1 MTIVNQSEQLHA
13 DAAPVVGID
22 LRHITRGASGGIT
35 PLIAETV
42 KALHKLAPRLELH
55 IFGTMFN
62 QDVIE
67 IKGDAVTHHTL
78 PLQNYY
84 QALQQVIDKNG
95 IDVLLRAFPNDDD
108 LAFPLNR
115 QIILIPDLQHE
126 YFPDFFNSTE
136 LDNRRRNFAR
146 LIAGCGAV
154 ATISEH
160 AEATIRARYQNA
172 RIFQMSPSSQICD
185 AVHEEVS
192 PEFRARIE
200 RLQPFFYYPANLWPH
215 KNHGK
220 LLEGFHRFKE
230 TPEGRNF
237 KLLLS
242 GHPAGWEDL
251 ASAHPSEDVTHIGF
265 VSKAELVHLYRHAE
279 ALTFVSLFEGF
290 GIPVLEAF
298 GTGCPVICSNTTSLP
313 EVAGGAALLCDPVDP
328 GDIARCMAEIASD
341 TKLRQELVSRGNERF
356 GVYSWENAAR
366 NLQAALEQVAND
378 ASAPSLPEKE
388 VPPAA
393 REQVAMPLVS
403 IVTPSYNQGR
413 FLRRTIDSVLN
424 QTYPNIEYVV
434 MDGGSTDESVDILKS
449 YGDRFRWVSEGDR
462 GQTNAINKG
471 LATCSG
477 QILAYL
483 NSDDTLE
490 PRAIEQVVAFFN
502 DHPDVDFVYGLADY
516 IDADDARTGEYAT
529 ADYSF
534 DRLVED
540 CCVCQPAAFW
550 RARVPQT
557 IGVFDE
563 ALDYTMDYDYW
574 LRIGAAGLGVRH
586 LRKKL
591 AHSRLYPETKT
602 MSARG
607 AIYAEIFAISLKHA
621 GRVSRSY
628 VQGYWNHRVK
638 EREDAFARFVRRVP
652 VLERVF
658 VEYDA
663 FRFATPGRTH
673 VGGIAHIA
681 RKVARAL
688 RQRVRMKMKRAP
700 ALAVM
705 TDGVAGVFADNWL
718 APRVQMSPSLSR
730 ARRLVIEGTAPKP
743 MRVRIESNGRV
754 LAEQSIPAGTISRL
768 SFEGTDELIRL
779 TFDDFIVDEGKRKL
793 SFLVRHTNCFAEHE
807 I

>member
-1 MTIVNQSEQLHA
+1 MTIVNQSEQF
-13 DAAPVVGID
+13 DASGAPVVGID

-42 KALHKLAPRLELH
+42 KALHQLAPQLELH
-55 IFGTMFN
+55 VFGTMFN

-67 IKGDAVTHHTL
+67 IEGDTVTHHTL
-78 PLQNYY
+78 PLENYY
-84 QALQQVIDKNG
+84 AALQREIDTHG
-95 IDVLLRAFPNDDD
+95 INVLLRAFPNDDK
-108 LAFPLNR
+108 LTFPLSR

-126 YFPDFFNSTE
+126 YFPDFFSSTE

-160 AEATIRARYQNA
+160 AEATIRARYNNA

-185 AVHEEVS
+185 AAHEDVS

-230 TPEGRNF
+230 QTPEGRNF
-237 KLLLS
+237 TLVLS

-251 ASAHPSEDVTHIGF
+251 ARAHPSDGVTHIGF
-265 VSKAELVHLYRHAE
+265 VSKTELVHLYRHAE

-313 EVAGGAALLCDPVDP
+313 EVAGGAALLCDPTDP
-328 GDIARCMAEIASD
+328 GDIARRMAEIASD

-356 GVYSWENAAR
+356 GAYSWASAAR
-366 NLQAALEQVAND
+366 NLQTALEQVAAGPMVT
-378 ASAPSLPEKE
+378 ASPEKE
-388 VPPAA
+388 APPA
-393 REQVAMPLVS
+393 REHAAKPLVS

-424 QTYPNIEYVV
+424 QPYPNIEYVV
-434 MDGGSTDESVDILKS
+434 MDGGSTDESVNILKS
-449 YGDRFRWVSEGDR
+449 YGDRFRWVSERDK

-477 QILAYL
+477 EILAYL

-490 PRAIEQVVAFFN
+490 SRAIEHVVAFFN

-516 IDADDARTGEYAT
+516 IDQDDTRTGEYAT

-557 IGVFDE
+557 IGAFDE
-563 ALDYTMDYDYW
+563 TLDYTMDYDYW
-574 LRIGAAGLGVRH
+574 LRIGAAGLGIRH

-591 AHSRLYPETKT
+591 AHSRLYAETKT
-602 MSARG
+602 MSARSK
-607 AIYAEIFAISLKHA
+607 IYAEIFTISLRHA

-628 VQGYWNHRVK
+628 VRGYWDHRVR
-638 EREDAFARFVRRVP
+638 ERDDAFARLARRVP
-652 VLERVF
+652 LIERVL
-658 VEYDA
+658 VEFDA
-663 FRFATPGRTH
+663 FRLAAPDRTWAH
-673 VGGIAHIA
+673 GIAHVA
-681 RKVARAL
+681 KKVMRAL
-688 RQRVRMKMKRAP
+688 RRRVRMRMRQTP
-700 ALAVM
+700 ALAAV

-718 APRVQMSPSLSR
+718 APWVQMSPSPSR
-730 ARRLVIEGTAPKP
+730 ARRLVIEGTAPKA
-743 MRVRIESNGRV
+743 MRVRVESNGRV
-754 LAEQSIPAGTISRL
+754 LAEEAIPAGTITRL
-768 SFEGTDELIRL
+768 AFDGTDGPIRL
-779 TFDDFIVDEGKRKL
+779 TFDDFIVDDGKRKL